1 LSEFRHIGLVEM
13 IQMALHGCINMHR
26 ALTDCGMDIY
36 MFLEYLEQN
45 ASHAIKPRQVA
56 FG

>member
-1 LSEFRHIGLVEM
+1 
-13 IQMALHGCINMHR
+13 MHH

-45 ASHAIKPRQVA
+45 ASHAVKLLS
-56 FG
+56 GKLLETYSM

>member
-1 LSEFRHIGLVEM
+1 
-13 IQMALHGCINMHR
+13 MHR